1 VNTPFRRRLLAL
13 CITLAATG
21 CHPPQSADEPPLA
34 TGTATLQTASSNDP
48 PTPPRES
55 EPSRELLAQGQR
67 RDTSP
72 GTLAPPAS
80 VKAALHDAPDFAAQS
95 LIAPAPWQA
104 SNTERYTHRDAN
116 GVHRVSEEALS
127 TFSIDVDTASYANV
141 RRFLRAGE
149 LPPPDAVRTEELLN
163 YFDYD
168 YSPPGNELPF
178 AVHTETAPAPWNRE
192 RVLLG
197 IGIQGAELALEELPP
212 ANLVFLLDVSGSM
225 DDPAKLPL
233 LKNALRL
240 LSRQLRA
247 TDRVSI
253 VVYAGAAG
261 LVLEPTPGDQQATIE
276 AAIGRLAAGGS
287 TNGEGGIRLA
297 YDTAR
302 RAFVPGGINRVILAT
317 DGDFN
322 VGLSGLDELKHL
334 VEARRVEGVSL
345 SALGFGYGN
354 LNDALLNELA
364 EIGNGNS
371 AYIDSALEARKV
383 LVEQLGGTLFT
394 LAADV
399 KVQVEF
405 SPRVAEYRLIGYES
419 RLLARE
425 DFNNDARDA
434 GEIGAGHSVT
444 ALYELTLAGSAAPA
458 IDPLRYTHPTTV
470 PEATTARDELAFV
483 KIRYK
488 RPGESRSRLLTHPV
502 PASAVQPSLAQASTD
517 LRFAAAV
524 AAFGQ
529 RLARNPQ
536 LGDYGYAELA
546 ALAESARGADRGG
559 YREEFVHL
567 ARLAEALDPGMPLA
581 AAPERN
587 AGAPLQ

>member
-1 VNTPFRRRLLAL
+1 MNAPVRRRLLAL

-21 CHPPQSADEPPLA
+21 CHPPPSSEQASPAAPGGKTQRLPSGDQSASPE
-34 TGTATLQTASSNDP
+34 TVST
-48 PTPPRES
+48 RES
-55 EPSRELLAQGQR
+55 DEHGPHRDAQ
-67 RDTSP
+67 S
-72 GTLAPPAS
+72 GTLMPSAS
-80 VKAALHDAPDFAAQS
+80 VKAALHDGAGIVAES
-95 LIAPAPWQA
+95 LRVSAPWHA
-104 SNTERYTHRDAN
+104 GNTERYTHRESN
-116 GVHRVSEEALS
+116 GVHRVSEEPLS

-141 RRFLRAGE
+141 RRFLQAGE
-149 LPPPDAVRTEELLN
+149 LPPVDAVRTEELLN

-168 YSPPGNELPF
+168 YPPPGDEAPF
-178 AVHTETAPAPWNRE
+178 AVHTEAAPAPWNAE
-192 RVLLG
+192 RLLLG
-197 IGIQGAELALEELPP
+197 IGIQGAEHSLEELPP

-225 DDPAKLPL
+225 DEPAKLPL
-233 LKNALRL
+233 LKSALRL

-247 TDRVSI
+247 IDRVSI

-261 LVLEPTPGDQQATIE
+261 LVLEPTPGTRQAEIE

-334 VEARRVEGVSL
+334 VEARRAEGISL
-345 SALGFGYGN
+345 STLGFGYGN

-383 LVEQLGGTLFT
+383 LVEQLGGTLYT

-444 ALYELTLAGSAAPA
+444 ALYELTLSDSPSRA
-458 IDPLRYTHPTTV
+458 IDPPRYQRSDATSDATV
-470 PEATTARDELAFV
+470 AQDELAFV

-488 RPGESRSRLLTHPV
+488 RPGESRSQLLTRAV
-502 PASAVQPSLAQASTD
+502 PASSARQDLAQATSD

-524 AAFGQ
+524 AGFGQ
-529 RLARNPQ
+529 KLSRNPQ
-536 LGDYGYAELA
+536 LGDYGYPELI
-546 ALAESARGADRGG
+546 ALAGSSRGADRGG
-559 YREEFVHL
+559 YREEFIRL
-567 ARLAEALDPGMPLA
+567 ARLAGTLDAG
-581 AAPERN
+581 APHRI
-587 AGAPLQ
+587 AGAPDDGAPLQ